1 MKLKL
6 RDAGL
11 KMALGVSALQYM
23 TATQDND
30 VNAKCRLIYW
40 RLLDIIFKLDS
51 IDGQD
56 PGDSFLNLSELLTDS
71 RLDQKFQTIRALWQD
86 KTDP

>member
-1 MKLKL
+1 MLSIPQQEREYALKNCLKLKL

-23 TATQDND
+23 ATTQDPE
-30 VNAKCRLIYW
+30 VIAKCKLIYW

-51 IDGQD
+51 IDG
-56 PGDSFLNLSELLTDS
+56 
-71 RLDQKFQTIRALWQD
+71 
-86 KTDP
+86 